1 MNGERLR
8 FDFSHFAAP
17 RETDLDQIE
26 RLVNEK
32 IVENSPVKVTITSPE
47 KARQMGALALFGEKY
62 GNQVRVI
69 GIGDYSLELCGGTHV
84 EATGAIGMLKLTSE
98 GSVGAG
104 LRRIEAVTGLKALE
118 YVNTLEETLLRSAA
132 ELKTRPG
139 ELPERIISLLTEIKE
154 KDGELKNLGRQL
166 ARLQV
171 EGLVA
176 RARDISGVK
185 MVAEAVRAKGVA
197 ELRSLTDILRERL
210 PSGIILLGTAQQDR
224 VDFVCSVS
232 SDLIPEGFHAGRI
245 VKEVAKVVGGG
256 GGGRPD
262 MAQAGGRNP
271 ARLPEALDRGM
282 KLVQEQL

>member
-1 MNGERLR
+1 M
-8 FDFSHFAAP
+8 
-17 RETDLDQIE
+17 
-26 RLVNEK
+26 
-32 IVENSPVKVTITSPE
+32 
-47 KARQMGALALFGEKY
+47 
-62 GNQVRVI
+62 
-69 GIGDYSLELCGGTHV
+69 
-84 EATGAIGMLKLTSE
+84 
-98 GSVGAG
+98 GAG